1 MISKSNL
8 KIYLLLLAISPILAT
23 EALPDDT
30 VSIVIQGIRNR
41 YGNAAGMSAEYTRE
55 AISKTMALL
64 GTADR
69 QDIAQG
75 KLFFKRPHF
84 LRLDQKSPEE
94 ELLLTDGQ
102 TLWWHLPTKAEAY
115 RYPAEEFGHELRL
128 LSDILTGL
136 RDTSKSFQFALK
148 QHGET
153 NMYQLVLTPDP
164 PRPDLDHINVVV
176 LREDFTIKQIE
187 LHNKVGGFTRFI
199 LADWEVSAQFE
210 PGFFTF
216 SPPEGTR
223 VIEQ

>member
-1 MISKSNL
+1 LRSKP
-8 KIYLLLLAISPILAT
+8 YLTVSFLLVFSLMLVS

-30 VSIVIQGIRNR
+30 LSIVMQGIRTR
-41 YGNAAGMSAEYTRE
+41 YGNAASMSAEYTRE

-69 QDIAQG
+69 KDIAQG

-84 LRLDQKSPEE
+84 LRLEQKSPEE

-102 TLWWHLPTKAEAY
+102 TLWWHLPAKREAY

-136 RDTSKSFQFALK
+136 RNTSESFQFTLK
-148 QHGET
+148 APTENNT
-153 NMYQLVLTPDP
+153 YQLVLSPDP
-164 PRPDLDHINVVV
+164 PRSDLAHINIIV
-176 LREDFTIKQIE
+176 LREDFTIRQIE
-187 LHNKVGGFTRFI
+187 LHNKVGGLTRFI
-199 LADWEVSAQFE
+199 LSDWQERAQFD
-210 PGFFTF
+210 PGFFSF
-216 SPPEGTR
+216 SPPQGTK